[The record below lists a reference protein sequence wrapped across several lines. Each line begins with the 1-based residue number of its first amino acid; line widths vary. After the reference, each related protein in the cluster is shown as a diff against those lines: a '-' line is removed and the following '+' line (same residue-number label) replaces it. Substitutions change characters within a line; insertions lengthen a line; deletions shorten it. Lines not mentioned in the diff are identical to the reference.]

1 MGGAAPLH
9 DGLVSPSQK
18 DLGAWTDINT
28 KARAYYA
35 QWRQRHRDALGPLI
49 IMKGEE
55 LTLVR
60 NGARESANVIPSD
73 YSMLKSIAHVPL
85 ATFALTK
92 DFTGKPLD
100 QVRTDDLKMWKEVFL
115 TGKADLEKWKTKF
128 SKTTYDR
135 QLQMIDSAAAFIDKV
150 VADKFVS
157 EKDLHK
163 YARTSSKPIQANVDE
178 AIASQLSAVD
188 KQVKQW
194 HDGMSSDDWDKTRVI
209 IFGFHMPRKENSAS
223 QYFLSLF
230 HEKEEGERVIYVE
243 GPSYEEDAGIELLA
257 THIIDEAIAIDFFND
272 KWRMHRDL
280 LSDGARKYL
289 NKHPPSWNRK

>member
-1 MGGAAPLH
+1 MGGAANLPN
-9 DGLVSPSQK
+9 GGVSPSQK
-18 DLGAWTDINT
+18 DLGVWTDINT
-28 KARAYYA
+28 KARGYYA

-55 LTLVR
+55 LTLIR
-60 NGARESANVIPSD
+60 NGTRESANVIPSD

-92 DFTGKPLD
+92 DFTGKPLEA
-100 QVRTDDLKMWKEVFL
+100 VRIDDLKTWKEVFL

-135 QLQMIDSAAAFIDKV
+135 QLQMIGSTVAFIDKV

-157 EKDLHK
+157 EKGLRQ
-163 YARTSSKPIQANVDE
+163 YARASAKPIKANVDE
-178 AIASQLSAVD
+178 AIASQLSTVD
-188 KQVKQW
+188 KQVKAW
-194 HDGMSSDDWDKTRVI
+194 RDGMSDEDWDATSVI

-243 GPSYEEDAGIELLA
+243 GPSYEEDAGIELLS

-280 LSDGARKYL
+280 LADGAKKYL
-289 NKHPPSWNRK
+289 KKYPPKWNRQ